1 MASIT
6 IRQLDESI
14 KQKLRLQAVQNGR
27 SMEAEARAIFTALF
41 TEKKTASK
49 GLASMIQDI
58 TQVYANDDEAFPL
71 PERKAKTSHR
81 DLDFSDEAYG

>member
-14 KQKLRLQAVQNGR
+14 KQKLRLQAVKNGR
-27 SMEAEARAIFTALF
+27 SMEAEARAIFTLLF
-41 TEKKTASK
+41 AEKKSTSK

-58 TQVYANDDEAFPL
+58 TKKYVIDDEEFPL
-71 PERKAKTSHR
+71 PERKAKLSHR
-81 DLDFSDEAYG
+81 NLDFSDKDYG